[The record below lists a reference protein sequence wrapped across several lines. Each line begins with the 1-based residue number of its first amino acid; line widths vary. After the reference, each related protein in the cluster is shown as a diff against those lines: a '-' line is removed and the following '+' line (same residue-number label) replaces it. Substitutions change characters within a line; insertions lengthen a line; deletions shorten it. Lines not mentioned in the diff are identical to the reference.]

1 MARYVGDLTDPDNG
15 VERQK
20 AASVVDGVAESIR
33 NREVRNF
40 SINYDREVLNR
51 SLDGVERLSAWVIEM
66 DVTRRGRHER

>member
-1 MARYVGDLTDPDNG
+1 MARYVGDLTDPNNG
-15 VERQK
+15 VERQR

-51 SLDGVERLSAWVIEM
+51 YPDGVEHLSAWVIEM
-66 DVTRRGRHER
+66 DVTRRGRHEK